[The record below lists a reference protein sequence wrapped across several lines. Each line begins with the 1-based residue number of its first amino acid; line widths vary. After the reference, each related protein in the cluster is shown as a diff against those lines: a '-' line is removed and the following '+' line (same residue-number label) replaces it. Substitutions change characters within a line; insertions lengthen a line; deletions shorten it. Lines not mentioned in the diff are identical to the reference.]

1 MTATV
6 ARQEDHRSSGQFAG
20 EETIGG
26 LAEGCGDGH
35 PFLTGQSFD
44 VIKSAAADDADAI
57 GSHKVEPGNKDNS
70 DNEPPLRCF
79 DADAETSGVQTGKLF
94 MAIDRPPIET
104 PRRIESA

>member
-1 MTATV
+1 M
-6 ARQEDHRSSGQFAG
+6 
-20 EETIGG
+20 
-26 LAEGCGDGH
+26 
-35 PFLTGQSFD
+35 
-44 VIKSAAADDADAI
+44 